1 MSESESRIASETV
14 FLTGASAGFGVAIA
28 RRLAASGAR
37 LILVARREER
47 LRALADELDT
57 PCHVFPCDMRDRE
70 GLQAGIDALPA
81 EFANVTCVI
90 NNAGLALGLEK
101 AQDAKIEDWE
111 TMVDTNIKGVLYATR
126 ALLPG
131 MIERGRGY
139 VIQLGSVAGNWPY
152 PGGHV
157 YCGTKAFVRQFSL
170 AMRSDLLGTGVRVTN
185 IEPGMAESEFSEV
198 RFKGDGDRA
207 ADVYRGIEA
216 LQPEDIA
223 DTIAWCLERPPH
235 VNINSIELMATQQAL
250 GGFET
255 YREA

>member
-1 MSESESRIASETV
+1 MSRIESEVV

-28 RRLAASGAR
+28 RRLAAAGAK
-37 LILVARREER
+37 LILVARRRER
-47 LRALADELDT
+47 LEELAAELDT
-57 PCHVFPCDMRDRE
+57 PCHVLPCDMRDRE
-70 GLQAGIDALPA
+70 ALMAGIEALPP
-81 EFANVTCVI
+81 EFADVTCVI

-101 AQDAKIEDWE
+101 AQDANIEDWE
-111 TMVDTNIKGVLYATR
+111 TMIDTNVKGVLYATR

-170 AMRSDLLGTGVRVTN
+170 AMRSDLLGTPVRVTN
-185 IEPGMAESEFSEV
+185 IEPGMAESEFSKV
-198 RFKGDGDRA
+198 RFKGDESKA
-207 ADVYRGIEA
+207 ASVYEGLKA

-223 DTIAWCLERPPH
+223 DTIAWCLERPAH
-235 VNINSIELMATQQAL
+235 VNINSIEVMATQQAF
-250 GGFET
+250 GGFAT
-255 YREA
+255 HRND

>member
-1 MSESESRIASETV
+1 MTMSRISEETV

-28 RRLAASGAR
+28 RRLARSGAR

-47 LRALADELDT
+47 LRELAAELDT
-57 PCHVFPCDMRDRE
+57 PCHVLACDMRDRE
-70 GLQAGIDALPA
+70 ALQEGIDALPDD
-81 EFANVTCVI
+81 FADITCVI

-101 AQDAKIEDWE
+101 AQDANVDDWE
-111 TMVDTNIKGVLYATR
+111 VMIDTNVKGVLYATR

-170 AMRSDLLGTGVRVTN
+170 AMRSDLLGTPVRVTN
-185 IEPGMAESEFSEV
+185 IEPGMAESDFSKV
-198 RFKGDGDRA
+198 RFKGDDDKA
-207 ADVYRGIEA
+207 ASVYDGIEA

-235 VNINSIELMATQQAL
+235 VNINSIEVMATQQ
-250 GGFET
+250 GFAGFST
-255 YREA
+255 HREG

>member
-1 MSESESRIASETV
+1 MNDMTRIASECV

-28 RRLAASGAR
+28 RRLAADGAR
-37 LILVARREER
+37 LILVARRKER
-47 LRALADELDT
+47 LDELAAELDT
-57 PCHVFPCDMRDRE
+57 PCHVFPCDMRDR
-70 GLQAGIDALPA
+70 DALIEGIANLPD
-81 EFANVTCVI
+81 EFADVTCVI

-101 AQDAKIEDWE
+101 AQGADLDDWE

-170 AMRSDLLGTGVRVTN
+170 AMRSDLLGTPVRVTN
-185 IEPGMAESEFSEV
+185 IEPGMAESEFSKV
-198 RFKGDGDRA
+198 RFKGDSDRA
-207 ADVYRGIEA
+207 ASVYEGIEA

-223 DTIAWCLERPPH
+223 NTIAWCLEQPEH
-235 VNINSIELMATQQAL
+235 VNINSIELMATQQAF
-250 GGFET
+250 GGFAT
-255 YREA
+255 HRD

>member
-1 MSESESRIASETV
+1 MTMGRIAEETV

-28 RRLAASGAR
+28 RRLAAEGAR
-37 LILVARREER
+37 LILVARRESR
-47 LRALADELDT
+47 LRELAGELDT
-57 PCHVFPCDMRDRE
+57 PCYVFPCDMRDRD
-70 GLQAGIDALPA
+70 GLIDGIEALPDD
-81 EFANVTCVI
+81 FADITCVI

-101 AQDAKIEDWE
+101 AQDARLDDWE

-170 AMRSDLLGTGVRVTN
+170 AMRSDLLGTPVRVTN
-185 IEPGMAESEFSEV
+185 IEPGMAESEFSKV
-198 RFKGDGDRA
+198 RFKGDDEKA
-207 ADVYRGIEA
+207 ASVYEGLKA

-223 DTIAWCLERPPH
+223 DTITWLLERPPH
-235 VNINSIELMATQQAL
+235 VNINSIELMATQQAF
-250 GGFET
+250 GGFST
-255 YREA
+255 HRED